1 MQIENIAGNEFLKR
15 AVEVALSGNHSVAII
30 DTMNSVADSFYECM
44 TRVSFENKLNLKLL
58 VHPICA
64 CKGYG
69 TAYYECK
76 CDVHDLKCH
85 LATLKDIV
93 KDYDIIVEA
102 LEPCKWELDSF
113 ERNEKENAIIN
124 RVMACHNSTLE
135 VSELLSNDVLQMLD
149 LAKRDFQNLNTAKV
163 IAVAKTIA
171 KMESHADVMLHHL
184 SEAIQYN
191 TCYSYILGNN

>member
-15 AVEVALSGNHSVAII
+15 AIEVALSGNHSMAII
-30 DTMNSVADSFYECM
+30 DTINSVADSFYKCM
-44 TRVSFENKLNLKLL
+44 TRVAFENEWKIKLL

-64 CKGYG
+64 CKCYG
-69 TAYYECK
+69 TAYYECR
-76 CDVHDLKCH
+76 CDVHDLECH

-93 KDYDIIVEA
+93 KDFDIVVES

-113 ERNEKENAIIN
+113 ERNEKENIIMN
-124 RVMACHNSTLE
+124 RIMACRNSTLE
-135 VSELLSNDVLQMLD
+135 VSDILSNDVVQMLD
-149 LAKRDFQNLNTAKV
+149 LAKRDYQNLNTEKV

-171 KMESHADVMLHHL
+171 KMENHADVMLHHL

-191 TCYSYILGNN
+191 TCYRYIFGQ